1 MRDGYTFIS
10 SFLYLRNLN
19 RACVMAFAK
28 KIFEEY
34 HLFDLEPT
42 QDLLV
47 NSIEEIR
54 VAKSKDEE
62 KLAIYSP
69 FADRVTLRF
78 DLRGYKVVGIDLS
91 ERRWLVPEVA
101 LDKGTSTIEMVPLNS
116 DFLFLIWK
124 K

>member
-1 MRDGYTFIS
+1 MEFSGEPFSGEMLLGLEGAWDAG
-10 SFLYLRNLN
+10 
-19 RACVMAFAK
+19 FAK

-34 HLFDLEPT
+34 CLFELEPA

-101 LDKGTSTIEMVPLNS
+101 LDKGTSTIEMVPLNN
-116 DFLFLIWK
+116 DFLFLVWK

>member
-1 MRDGYTFIS
+1 
-10 SFLYLRNLN
+10 
-19 RACVMAFAK
+19 MAFAK

-54 VAKSKDEE
+54 VAKGKDEE
-62 KLAIYSP
+62 RLAIYSP
-69 FADRVTLRF
+69 FADRITLRF
-78 DLRGYKVVGIDLS
+78 DLRGCKVVGIGLS
-91 ERRWLVPEVA
+91 GRRCLMLEVTLA
-101 LDKGTSTIEMVPLNS
+101 EDTSIIEMIPRNN
-116 DFLFLIWK
+116 DFLFLVWK

>member
-1 MRDGYTFIS
+1 MS
-10 SFLYLRNLN
+10 SFLYLGNLN
-19 RACVMAFAK
+19 RICVMAFAK
-28 KIFEEY
+28 KIFEE
-34 HLFDLEPT
+34 HRLFDLEPA

-69 FADRVTLRF
+69 FADRITLQF
-78 DLRGYKVVGIDLS
+78 DLRGYKVAGIDLS
-91 ERRWLVPEVA
+91 EHRWLMPEVI
-101 LDKGTSTIEMVPLNS
+101 LNKDTSTIEMVPLNS